1 MTPIRLLLV
10 DDSPLIR
17 KLLSK
22 ILGLDPMIEVAATAT
37 NGREALDVIDDVDPD
52 LVVLDVEMPVMDGLT
67 TLPLLK
73 RRRPDIPVVMFSTLT
88 ASGASATLDAL
99 TGGADDY
106 VTKPSNTGSFA
117 RTAEEVRDEL
127 APRIKALVARRR
139 RMGAPVVRR
148 ATPDGSSRPVEDVAP
163 SPSPSGPT
171 AGRVPTGP
179 STSPT
184 SPSSASADRP
194 ARAIPS
200 RTAFS
205 AVPATPARVQA
216 PVPMAVTLEPTGL
229 RPEAIVI
236 AVSTGGPDALHRLLP
251 AIPSSLS
258 VPILIVQ
265 HMPALFTRMLAERLD
280 KVCALSVR
288 EGVHGATPRGG
299 EVWLAP
305 GGSHMV
311 LARVSGTVQI
321 ILADGPPVQSCKPA
335 ADPLFESAARVHG
348 SRVLGVVLTGMGSDG
363 LGGARVV
370 RAAGGTVIC
379 QDESSSVVWGM
390 PGAVTEA
397 GLAHHVIP
405 LDQLAGALTGL
416 VSPIPT
422 RPLVAPAT

>member
-148 ATPDGSSRPVEDVAP
+148 VAADGSTRPADEVAT
-163 SPSPSGPT
+163 SPSPTP
-171 AGRVPTGP
+171 
-179 STSPT
+179 
-184 SPSSASADRP
+184 ADRP

-200 RTAFS
+200 RTAFA
-205 AVPATPARVQA
+205 AVPATPARAQA

-229 RPEAIVI
+229 RPEVIVI

-251 AIPSSLS
+251 ALPSSLS
-258 VPILIVQ
+258 VPVLIVQ
-265 HMPALFTRMLAERLD
+265 HMPALFTQMLAERLD
-280 KVCALSVR
+280 GVCSLTIR
-288 EGVHGATPRGG
+288 EGIHGATPRGG

-305 GGSHMV
+305 GGTHMV
-311 LARVSGTVQI
+311 LARVSGTAQI

-348 SRVLGVVLTGMGSDG
+348 GRVLGVVLTGMGSDG
-363 LGGARVV
+363 LGGARLV

-405 LDQLAGALTGL
+405 LDQMAGALTGL